1 MERKIGRS
9 GYWNTGIPG
18 SAHSLP
24 PLFHHSI
31 IPTSPCLMLGL
42 AVLLLAAAAGGC
54 QKGQRAKTGSAALT
68 PPAELGMAIG
78 SLAEVVKPEPVAVE
92 GYGLVGGLPGTGS
105 AYCPPEIR
113 AYLKQYIATQLPSS
127 RVNVNELIDSKNTAV
142 VLLEAMIPSTPSKGD
157 HFDVRVA
164 LLPGSDATSIQGG
177 WLYKADLVVRGTF
190 GAQTRPLATVD
201 GPVFINPVGNA
212 SVDSRSGY
220 ILGGGRALYEYTAML
235 RLRKPNYRAA
245 SLIRNR
251 LSERYGPGIAQA
263 VSPGAIEVRIPAEY
277 RRRKLR
283 FMSMIPATFLEVSNE
298 LTAARINTYV
308 DRLAGSGEKENSEVV
323 LEAIGQESCG
333 RLGALLNAPE
343 AEVRLRAGRCMLG
356 LGDDRGLAPLR
367 DMAFDAT
374 SPYRLEALDAIMES
388 ARRDDAAAV
397 GQRLLRDE
405 DVHVVLAAYEQLR
418 EMGEVAVTRD
428 TIGRSFLLEQVVQSS
443 HKAIYVSRSG
453 DPRVVLFGAP
463 LRCRDSLFVETP
475 DRTVVLDAR
484 AGQGYVSIIRQRPT
498 RPGVI
503 GPIRSSPDVGDLV
516 RTLGGD
522 AVTGPS
528 GQLLGAGV
536 PYTQVIALL
545 EQLCAKEAVAATF
558 WVGPLPKIDLP
569 VKK

>member
-1 MERKIGRS
+1 MRLKLGRLEF
-9 GYWNTGIPG
+9 WNPGILG
-18 SAHSLP
+18 SARRVH
-24 PLFHHSI
+24 PLVGHSI
-31 IPTSPCLMLGL
+31 IPTVECLILGVAL
-42 AVLLLAAAAGGC
+42 LLLAAVACGC
-54 QKGQRAKTGSAALT
+54 QKGQRAKDGSAALT
-68 PPAELGMAIG
+68 PPAELGVAIG
-78 SLAEVVKPEPVAVE
+78 SLAEMVEPRQVAVE

-105 AYCPPEIR
+105 PYCPPEIR
-113 AYLKQYIATQLPSS
+113 AYLKQYVATQVPNS
-127 RVNVNELIDSKNTAV
+127 RTNVDELIDSKNTAV
-142 VLLEAMIPSTPSKGD
+142 VLLEAMIPATPSKGD
-157 HFDVRVA
+157 RFDVRVA

-201 GPVFINPVGNA
+201 GPVFVNPIGA
-212 SVDSRSGY
+212 TDAGPRSGY

-245 SLIRNR
+245 SVIRNR

-263 VSPGAIEVRIPAEY
+263 VSPGDIEVRIPADY

-283 FMSMIPATFLEVSNE
+283 FIAMVPATFLEVTNE
-298 LTAARINTYV
+298 LTVARINTYV

-323 LEAIGQESCG
+323 LEAIGQESCA
-333 RLGALLNAPE
+333 RLGALLKAPE

-367 DMAFDAT
+367 DMTFDAT
-374 SPYRLEALDAIMES
+374 SPYRLEALEAIMVC
-388 ARRDDAAAV
+388 ARRDEAAAV

-405 DVHVVLAAYEQLR
+405 DVHVVLAAYDQLR
-418 EMGEVAVTRD
+418 EMGDVAVTRD
-428 TIGRSFLLEQVVQSS
+428 IIGRSFLLEQVVQSS

-463 LRCRDSLFVETP
+463 LRCRDNLFVETP
-475 DRTVVLDAR
+475 DRAVVLDAR
-484 AGQGYVSIIRQRPT
+484 AGQGYVSVIRQRAT

-516 RTLGGD
+516 RTLGGE
-522 AVTGPS
+522 AIAGPS
-528 GQLLGAGV
+528 GQLSAAGV

-545 EQLCAKEAVAATF
+545 EQLCAKDAVAATF